1 MSHPRHPKAYK
12 GGGTEV
18 FGKLLEFG
26 IHTPS
31 FAWAGARRGIRAT
44 TLQGRIA
51 PLATLLVRPTIYG
64 PGLLGHLTPAR
75 AFVITAVLAALD
87 RGQAQ
92 KSLK

>member
-1 MSHPRHPKAYK
+1 LAGVMRDSLQVARCRMSHPRHPKAYK

-64 PGLLGHLTPAR
+64 PGTP
-75 AFVITAVLAALD
+75 
-87 RGQAQ
+87 
-92 KSLK
+92 